1 MYDIQKLSHTKEK
14 RDFMRIEILIREI
27 RKEKNVSLDKLA
39 KLTGMSK
46 GHLSRIE
53 RKEKEPTI
61 TSLAKQHVDI
71 IELYKSL
78 KNYMKMKKL
87 KKIFRHYMTIMTRFN
102 AIFNATPIKSYK
114 NLQKNIK
121 ILLYIYCKIR

>member
-1 MYDIQKLSHTKEK
+1 
-14 RDFMRIEILIREI
+14 MRIEILIREI

-61 TSLAKQHVDI
+61 TSLAK
-71 IELYKSL
+71 
-78 KNYMKMKKL
+78 
-87 KKIFRHYMTIMTRFN
+87 
-102 AIFNATPIKSYK
+102 
-114 NLQKNIK
+114 
-121 ILLYIYCKIR
+121 

>member
-61 TSLAKQHVDI
+61 TSLAK
-71 IELYKSL
+71 
-78 KNYMKMKKL
+78 
-87 KKIFRHYMTIMTRFN
+87 
-102 AIFNATPIKSYK
+102 
-114 NLQKNIK
+114 
-121 ILLYIYCKIR
+121 

>member
-53 RKEKEPTI
+53 RKETEPTI
-61 TSLAKQHVDI
+61 SSLARIALALNVDI
-71 IELYKSL
+71 TELYK
-78 KNYMKMKKL
+78 
-87 KKIFRHYMTIMTRFN
+87 I
-102 AIFNATPIKSYK
+102 IK
-114 NLQKNIK
+114 
-121 ILLYIYCKIR
+121 